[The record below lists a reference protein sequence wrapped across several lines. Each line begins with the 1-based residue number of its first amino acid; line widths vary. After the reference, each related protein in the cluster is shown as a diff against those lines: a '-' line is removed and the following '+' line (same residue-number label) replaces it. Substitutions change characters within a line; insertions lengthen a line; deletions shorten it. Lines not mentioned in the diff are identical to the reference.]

1 LTVSQNRVLRK
12 IFRPKR
18 EKVAVGWKR
27 LYKEEL
33 HNLYASSDV
42 IRVINWRKM
51 TWAGHVERI
60 G

>member
-1 LTVSQNRVLRK
+1 LTVLQNRVLRK

-18 EKVAVGWKR
+18 EKVAGGWKS

-42 IRVINWRKM
+42 IRMINWRKM
-51 TWAGHVERI
+51 RGAG